1 MKRKFF
7 STLLVGAF
15 FIASMSM
22 FTSCKDYDD
31 DINDL
36 QAQVDKLATAEQLK
50 TSVTDLTAQIAAA
63 KTEAEQKAAA
73 AQTTADAAKTA
84 AATAQ
89 ATADAAKE
97 RVAELEKTGATKAE
111 VAAVQKSL
119 TDAVAQLN
127 TALADKAS
135 NADLKAVSDKL
146 DKAIA
151 DLDTKATRTELNDAV
166 ATINTTISDL
176 QTKLQDVIDTKADKT
191 ALADAITKMTAADEE
206 LAGKIAK
213 SDAAIAAAQKVAE
226 AAQAAA
232 DKAASDAAAALAEA
246 KTELKAAADAAKAA
260 ADAAQ
265 ATADKAAT
273 DAKSALDQL
282 DELKKTGASSAELA
296 EAIVAVGK
304 AQAAA
309 DAAQAAADAA
319 KSRADA
325 AYDLASKANTT
336 ADAAKA
342 LAEANAL
349 KIQANADSLVSLN
362 AKINALA
369 ATVKSLTDAD
379 LIKRVTTLESE
390 YEQIQKDFTAIKGAY
405 STMVTSVNLF
415 TTVED
420 HMYYWN
426 HRLTFVHVD
435 ELDNVFPADKDVA
448 DKQYTFKKGQSVTYT
463 DSVLIRVNPAT
474 ADLKTSNIS
483 LINSQGV
490 ELGELVKCVDV
501 KPFTQL
507 ITRTSAGNG
516 LWVVTFKLNDNYTAE
531 DFEKAVKT
539 DDGRI
544 VYAVA
549 IKNDNANVDA
559 NRRVVSEYDL
569 TLGGKNGVQASGDF
583 TVNDVDIN
591 EIHNRYFYC
600 DDWTST
606 ENVKELVWTGKPST
620 TVDEGKNAVDRYK
633 RIDNR
638 QNREI
643 LAVVKGEKIN
653 ISYPTD
659 EPIKGFYVTLDKNF
673 ALESAPSEINAW
685 NSYTYENVGKEG
697 VKATM
702 QDGNNGTITIK
713 DMNNVTGDI
722 IGFRVYA
729 VNLDGTLVD
738 PDGRAFYV
746 VVGDAKTY
754 STIEGSVLAD
764 KEVGSESDFIDVTDV
779 FVDGNYSAWTPSKD
793 NKKINNYTSPAFVVK
808 YFDKDKNQLDGPG
821 KDVKYVK
828 FVLENASS
836 YIDGETY
843 KQTIDITK
851 EVNGATVPVKTIT
864 AVMTKVM
871 PTAFPTSFKFRPEQE
886 IETGSGKFRAYMI
899 PEKGYDV
906 MFSDYGKKDLNNI
919 FYGLDDNYDFSI
931 AASKKD
937 ADKDVALDVTS
948 NGSATVNGYGYPF
961 SIAKGYIDNATEH
974 SITANYLYKGVSTYY
989 DNDAKTWKVGVNYS
1003 VKYDKNLTVIYACW
1017 HHAEKYAWGTKTV
1030 AKKEV
1035 SLQPTLQWS
1044 ATPTDLTTNLADVVA
1059 KSSYNNDFF
1068 GGTLASLLAKNYLT
1082 IKEGSTKLTVDGQV
1096 NPYFKAT
1103 ISGNVIKFTQNNV
1116 QEDSA
1121 PLRDHT
1127 ENLEFTV
1134 IDAYGHEIPMSL
1146 PVTVNKPNT
1155 AAKRM

>member
-176 QTKLQDVIDTKADKT
+176 QTKLQDVIDTKADMT

-474 ADLKTSNIS
+474 ADLKASNIS

-516 LWVVTFKLNDNYTAE
+516 LWVVTFQLNNKYNAE

-569 TLGGKNGVQASGDF
+569 TLGGMNGVQARGNF
-583 TVNDVDIN
+583 TVNDVNIN
-591 EIHNRYFYC
+591 RIHNRYWLC
-600 DDWTST
+600 DDWTPT
-606 ENVKELVWTGKPST
+606 NNIKELSWTGKAST
-620 TVDEGKNAVDRYK
+620 TVKEGENAADRPIIYGRNHK
-633 RIDNR
+633 DDR
-638 QNREI
+638 QNQEI

-659 EPIKGFYVTLDKNF
+659 EPIRGFYVTLDKNF

-821 KDVKYVK
+821 KEVKYVK
-828 FVLENASS
+828 FVLENASA

-899 PEKGYDV
+899 PVNGYDV

-1003 VKYDKNLTVIYACW
+1003 VKYDKDLTVIYACW
-1017 HHAEKYAWGTKTV
+1017 HHAEKYAWATNK
-1030 AKKEV
+1030 
-1035 SLQPTLQWS
+1035 QPKLQWK
-1044 ATPTDLTTNLADVVA
+1044 AEGNYTTTSFADVNA
-1059 KSSYNNDFF
+1059 TSSYNNDFF
-1068 GGTLASLLAKNYLT
+1068 GTTLSNLFISKKYL
-1082 IKEGSTKLTVDGQV
+1082 KVKAGSAKLTVDGQT
-1096 NPYFKAT
+1096 NPYFVPEIAADG
-1103 ISGNVIKFTQNNV
+1103 SEVKFTQSNV
-1116 QEDSA
+1116 QEDAA
-1121 PLRDHT
+1121 PLKDHT
-1127 ENLEFTV
+1127 ETLEFTV
-1134 IDAYGHEIPMSL
+1134 VDAYGHEISISL
-1146 PVTVNKPNT
+1146 PVTVNKPKT
-1155 AAKRM
+1155 AAKKN

>member
-7 STLLVGAF
+7 STLLMGAF

-36 QAQVDKLATAEQLK
+36 QGQIDKLATAEQLK
-50 TSVTDLTAQIAAA
+50 SSVTDLTAQIAAA

-73 AQTTADAAKTA
+73 AQTTADAAKA
-84 AATAQ
+84 NAATAQ
-89 ATADAAKE
+89 AAADAATA
-97 RVAELEKTGATKAE
+97 RVAQLEKTGATKDE
-111 VAAVQKSL
+111 VAAVQKNL
-119 TDAVAQLN
+119 DAAVAQLN
-127 TALADKAS
+127 TALGNNAS
-135 NADLKAVSDKL
+135 NAALKAVSDKL

-151 DLDTKATRTELNDAV
+151 DLSTMATRDELNAAV
-166 ATINTTISDL
+166 AKINTMIGDL
-176 QTKLQDVIDTKADKT
+176 ETKLQGAIDNKADK
-191 ALADAITKMTAADEE
+191 AEVANAIAKLEAADAD

-213 SDAAIAAAQKVAE
+213 SDEAIAEAKKVADAAQVA
-226 AAQAAA
+226 AN
-232 DKAASDAAAALAEA
+232 KAATDAAAALAEA
-246 KTELKAAADAAKAA
+246 KTELKAAADAAKSAA
-260 ADAAQ
+260 AAAQ
-265 ATADKAAT
+265 ATADQAKA
-273 DAKSALDQL
+273 DAKTALDQL
-282 DELKKTGASSAELA
+282 DELKKTGASNAEIA
-296 EAIVAVGK
+296 EAMVAVGK

-309 DAAQAAADAA
+309 QAAQTAADKAQSSADAA
-319 KSRADA
+319 NK
-325 AYDLASKANTT
+325 
-336 ADAAKA
+336 
-342 LAEANAL
+342 LAETANKTANAAVAAATANAL
-349 KIQANADSLVSLN
+349 RIQNNADSLVILD
-362 AKINALA
+362 AKIKALE
-369 ATVKSLTDAD
+369 ATVKSLTDAN
-379 LIKRVTTLESE
+379 LISRVTELE
-390 YEQIQKDFTAIKGAY
+390 KDFADINKEFTAIKGAY
-405 STMVTSVNLF
+405 STMITSVNLF

-420 HMYYWN
+420 HKYRWN
-426 HRLTFVHVD
+426 HWLTFVHVD
-435 ELDNVFPADKDVA
+435 EQNNVFPASKDVA
-448 DKQYTFKKGQSVTYT
+448 DKQYTFKNGNSVTYT

-474 ADLKTSNIS
+474 ADLKASNIS

-501 KPFTQL
+501 KPFTKL

-516 LWVVTFKLNDNYTAE
+516 LWFVTFKLNDKYTPE

-539 DDGRI
+539 GDGRI

-569 TLGGKNGVQASGDF
+569 TLGGMNGVQASGDF
-583 TVNDVDIN
+583 TVNDVNIN
-591 EIHNRYFYC
+591 RIHNRYWLC
-600 DDWTST
+600 DDLTPT
-606 ENVKELVWTGKPST
+606 NNIKELSWTGKAST
-620 TVDEGKNAVDRYK
+620 TVKEGENAADRPIIYGRK
-633 RIDNR
+633 HKDDR
-638 QNREI
+638 QNQEI

-659 EPIKGFYVTLDKNF
+659 EHIRGFYVTLDKNF
-673 ALESAPSEINAW
+673 ALESEPSEINAW

-821 KDVKYVK
+821 KEVKYVK
-828 FVLENASS
+828 FVLENASA

-843 KQTIDITK
+843 KQTIDITT

-899 PEKGYDV
+899 PVNGYDV

-1003 VKYDKNLTVIYACW
+1003 VKYDKDLTVIYACW
-1017 HHAEKYAWGTKTV
+1017 HHAEKYAWATNK
-1030 AKKEV
+1030 
-1035 SLQPTLQWS
+1035 QPKLQWKAEGGYTTTS
-1044 ATPTDLTTNLADVVA
+1044 FDDVNAT
-1059 KSSYNNDFF
+1059 SSYNNDFF
-1068 GGTLASLLAKNYLT
+1068 GTTLSNLFISKKYL
-1082 IKEGSTKLTVDGQV
+1082 KVKAGSAKLTVDGQT
-1096 NPYFKAT
+1096 NPYFVPEIAADG
-1103 ISGNVIKFTQNNV
+1103 SNVKFTQSNV
-1116 QEDSA
+1116 QEDAA
-1121 PLRDHT
+1121 PLKDHT
-1127 ENLEFTV
+1127 ETLEFTV
-1134 IDAYGHEIPMSL
+1134 VDAYGHEISISL

-1155 AAKRM
+1155 AAKKN

>member
-89 ATADAAKE
+89 ATADAATA

-176 QTKLQDVIDTKADKT
+176 QTKLQDVIDTKADMT

-474 ADLKTSNIS
+474 ADLKASNIS

-501 KPFTQL
+501 KPFTEL

-516 LWVVTFKLNDNYTAE
+516 LWVVTFKLNDKYTPE

-539 DDGRI
+539 GDGRI

-569 TLGGKNGVQASGDF
+569 TLNGMNGVQASGDF
-583 TVNDVDIN
+583 TVNDISIN
-591 EIHNRYFYC
+591 EIHNRYVVC
-600 DDWTST
+600 DDHTST

-620 TVDEGKNAVDRYK
+620 TVEEGNNAADRYNE
-633 RIDNR
+633 IDNR
-638 QNREI
+638 QNKEI

-653 ISYPTD
+653 IAYPTE

-702 QDGNNGTITIK
+702 QDGNNGSITIK
-713 DMNNVTGDI
+713 DLNNVSGDI

-738 PDGRAFYV
+738 PDGRAFYTV
-746 VVGDAKTY
+746 IGDAKTY
-754 STIEGSVLAD
+754 STIEGKVIANNLT
-764 KEVGSESDFIDVTDV
+764 GSESDFIDATNV
-779 FVDGNYSAWTPSKD
+779 FVDGNYSSWIPSKD
-793 NKKINNYTSPAFVVK
+793 NKKYGNSNSSSPAFGVK
-808 YFDKDKNQLDGPG
+808 YFDEDKNELAGPS

-828 FVLENASS
+828 FVLNTASE

-851 EVNGATVPVKTIT
+851 DVNGATVPVKTIT
-864 AVMTKVM
+864 AVMTKEM
-871 PTAFPTSFKFRPEQE
+871 PKTFPTSFMFRPEQE
-886 IETGSGKFRAYMI
+886 ITNGSGKFRAYMI
-899 PEKGYDV
+899 PENGYPATTI
-906 MFSDYGKKDLNNI
+906 SDFGTKDLNNI
-919 FYGLDDNYDFSI
+919 FYGLDNNYEFIIKDN
-931 AASKKD
+931 A
-937 ADKDVALDVTS
+937 VDVTS
-948 NGSATVNGYGYPF
+948 SNGYVIK
-961 SIAKGYIDNATEH
+961 IAKDDINNETEH
-974 SITANYLYKGVSTYY
+974 SVTANYLYKDVSTYY
-989 DNDAKTWKVGVNYS
+989 DNNTKQWIVGTNYPVS
-1003 VKYDKNLTVIYACW
+1003 YNKNLTVIYACW
-1017 HHAEKYAWGTKTV
+1017 HHAEKYAWGSSK
-1030 AKKEV
+1030 
-1035 SLQPTLQWS
+1035 QPILQWS
-1044 ATPTDLTTNLADVVA
+1044 ATAATTVNTKLEDVVA
-1059 KSSYNNDFF
+1059 KNSYNNDFF
-1068 GGTLASLLAKNYLT
+1068 GGTLASLLTKNYLK
-1082 IKEGSTKLTVDGQV
+1082 IKYGSAKLTVDGQT
-1096 NPYFKAT
+1096 NPYFVPT
-1103 ISGNVIKFTQNNV
+1103 ITGSTITFTQSNV
-1116 QEDSA
+1116 QEDAA
-1121 PLRDHT
+1121 PLRSHT

-1134 IDAYGHEIPMSL
+1134 IDAYGHEISISL
-1146 PVTVNKPNT
+1146 PVTVNKPKT
-1155 AAKRM
+1155 AAAKKY

>member
-697 VKATM
+697 VKSLGRTM
-702 QDGNNGTITIK
+702 MLMKLPALSRALMTIISNIFG
-713 DMNNVTGDI
+713 MGQRFVPL
-722 IGFRVYA
+722 A
-729 VNLDGTLVD
+729 
-738 PDGRAFYV
+738 V
-746 VVGDAKTY
+746 VV
-754 STIEGSVLAD
+754 
-764 KEVGSESDFIDVTDV
+764 
-779 FVDGNYSAWTPSKD
+779 
-793 NKKINNYTSPAFVVK
+793 
-808 YFDKDKNQLDGPG
+808 
-821 KDVKYVK
+821 
-828 FVLENASS
+828 
-836 YIDGETY
+836 
-843 KQTIDITK
+843 
-851 EVNGATVPVKTIT
+851 
-864 AVMTKVM
+864 
-871 PTAFPTSFKFRPEQE
+871 
-886 IETGSGKFRAYMI
+886 
-899 PEKGYDV
+899 
-906 MFSDYGKKDLNNI
+906 
-919 FYGLDDNYDFSI
+919 
-931 AASKKD
+931 
-937 ADKDVALDVTS
+937 
-948 NGSATVNGYGYPF
+948 
-961 SIAKGYIDNATEH
+961 
-974 SITANYLYKGVSTYY
+974 
-989 DNDAKTWKVGVNYS
+989 
-1003 VKYDKNLTVIYACW
+1003 
-1017 HHAEKYAWGTKTV
+1017 
-1030 AKKEV
+1030 
-1035 SLQPTLQWS
+1035 
-1044 ATPTDLTTNLADVVA
+1044 
-1059 KSSYNNDFF
+1059 
-1068 GGTLASLLAKNYLT
+1068 
-1082 IKEGSTKLTVDGQV
+1082 
-1096 NPYFKAT
+1096 
-1103 ISGNVIKFTQNNV
+1103 
-1116 QEDSA
+1116 
-1121 PLRDHT
+1121 
-1127 ENLEFTV
+1127 
-1134 IDAYGHEIPMSL
+1134 
-1146 PVTVNKPNT
+1146 
-1155 AAKRM
+1155 